1 MLSIRKKGIDASMTD
16 IPVKKYRVRRA
27 KKWLQ
32 RTLIPFPIR
41 ACKVFA
47 KWNKADRNDWPPAS
61 QEGMPGLDRY
71 EYSWL
76 SQNGEDGV
84 IRYLFDAIG
93 YESRWFVEFGF
104 GPVQCNSLR
113 LMIHEDFSGLLMD
126 GSDENVDFFNYTAKK
141 FGIERVKAVRTFIT
155 RGNLQELITSNGVPR
170 DIDFLSL
177 DVDGNDYW
185 FWEELE
191 CVSPRVVCIEY
202 NAGLGPD
209 LSWSVP
215 YDDAFERYAQHPSGF
230 FHGASLTA
238 LEALGRRKGYYLIGC
253 DLTGTNAYFLRD
265 DSRIEGVSVLTPRE
279 AFRPHANWLGRGI
292 SESEQLGIMK
302 SMRYEEV

>member
-1 MLSIRKKGIDASMTD
+1 MTD

-32 RTLIPFPIR
+32 RTLIPFPLR
-41 ACKVFA
+41 AGKVRI
-47 KWNKADRNDWPPAS
+47 KWSKADRSDWPPS
-61 QEGMPGLDRY
+61 TQEGVPGLNRY

-84 IRYLFDAIG
+84 IRYLFDTIG

-104 GPVQCNSLR
+104 GAVQCNALR
-113 LMIHEDFSGLLMD
+113 LMIHEEFSGLLMD
-126 GSDENVDFFNYTAKK
+126 GSEQNVDFFNYTAKK
-141 FGIERVKAVRTFIT
+141 MGISRVTAVQTFIT
-155 RGNLQELITSNGVPR
+155 RSNLQSLITSNGVPR
-170 DIDFLSL
+170 EIDFLSL

-185 FWEELE
+185 FWAELE
-191 CVSPRVVCIEY
+191 CISPRVVCIEY

-209 LSWSVP
+209 LSCTVP
-215 YDDAFERYAQHPSGF
+215 YDDEFERYARHPSGF

-238 LEALGRRKGYYLIGC
+238 LASLGKRKGFYLIGC
-253 DLTGTNAYFLRD
+253 DSTGTNAYFLRD
-265 DSRIEGVSVLTPRE
+265 DIRIDGVSALTPRE

-292 SESEQLGIMK
+292 SEAEQLEIMR
-302 SMRYEEV
+302 SMPYEDV